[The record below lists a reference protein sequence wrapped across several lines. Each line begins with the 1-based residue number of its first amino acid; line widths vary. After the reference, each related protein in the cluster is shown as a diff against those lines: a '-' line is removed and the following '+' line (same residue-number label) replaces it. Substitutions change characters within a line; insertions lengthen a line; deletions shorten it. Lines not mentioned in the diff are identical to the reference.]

1 MNLAADINRLGG
13 TQAQVTAAQKAA
25 DNVNEDKPFFVTA
38 GEETTEVFST
48 RPDDAFSH
56 KLAQVSRRENHDL
69 IRGLDGLSDANK
81 TELAL
86 NAYYQMQGRVQQAI
100 KREETDIGILSA
112 LETQKSDI
120 LAMRDKIQTSGSITN
135 DAGEAVTESDVE
147 KKLEDVQ
154 SMIDKIVSPD
164 SDSDGNSA
172 VRQKINESAKQ
183 DFAAYAEIF
192 GETTGL
198 DGDALSAS
206 DDLLIHKTDR
216 TESDFISK
224 AQDSIKALKA
234 QSSGLRE
241 LKKDFMNEN
250 NISGETGGD
259 RMSEEAMTKMAVFE
273 FFRERFTYAGLYDN
287 SEKFSMFS
295 ARG

>member
-13 TQAQVTAAQKAA
+13 AQAQVTAAQKAA
-25 DNVNEDKPFFVTA
+25 DNVNEDRPFFVTA

-56 KLAQVSRRENHDL
+56 KLAQVSRRENRDI
-69 IRGLDGLSDANK
+69 IRGLEGLSDASR

-100 KREETDIGILSA
+100 KREETDIGIFSA

-120 LAMRDKIQTSGSITN
+120 LAMREKIQASGSITN
-135 DAGEAVTESDVE
+135 SAGETISGADIE
-147 KKLEDVQ
+147 KRLEDVQ
-154 SMIDKIVSPD
+154 SMIDKIVSPT

-172 VRQKINESAKQ
+172 VRAKINESAKQ

-198 DGDALSAS
+198 AGDALSVS
-206 DDLLIHKTDR
+206 DNLLIHKNDR
-216 TESDFISK
+216 TESDFITK

-234 QSSGLRE
+234 QSIGLRE
-241 LKKDFMNEN
+241 LRKDFMSEN
-250 NISGETGGD
+250 NIGGDTGGG
-259 RMSEEAMTKMAVFE
+259 RMSEEAMTKLAVFE

-287 SEKFSMFS
+287 SEKFSMFN